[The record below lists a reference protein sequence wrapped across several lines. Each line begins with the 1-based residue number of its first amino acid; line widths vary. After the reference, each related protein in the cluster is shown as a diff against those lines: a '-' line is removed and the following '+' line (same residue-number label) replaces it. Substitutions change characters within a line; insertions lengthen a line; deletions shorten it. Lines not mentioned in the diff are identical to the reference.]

1 MAIEVTCPRGHR
13 LRVKE
18 SFAGKKGL
26 CPVCKTPVTVPKPQ
40 RIDVSEED
48 ILDFIGPSTSGV
60 LGRALTPEEIQE
72 LEQGGSQIMHGAHST
87 PHKICSKCNQEI
99 SAVSHICPFCRTYI
113 ADLADFKA
121 K

>member
-1 MAIEVTCPRGHR
+1 MAIEVTCPQGHR

-26 CPVCKTPVTVPKPQ
+26 CPVCKTPVLVPKPEKNA
-40 RIDVSEED
+40 VSEDD
-48 ILDFIGPSTSGV
+48 ILNFIGPSTSGV

-72 LEQGGSQIMHGAHST
+72 LEQAGSQIGHSNNHT
-87 PHKICSKCNQEI
+87 PHKVCSKCNQEI
-99 SAVSHICPFCRTYI
+99 SSASHICPFCHTYI
-113 ADLADFKA
+113 AELADFKI